1 MTKEMP
7 GSESASPN
15 DKLGTEIIFMY
26 MITNFFSNF
35 KWAGFSKYRRGREIR
50 SFAVGEGEEWVLG
63 SGNLTS
69 SDLEHDLCV
78 PIKVQEKKGTKKGTG
93 SITTAKMKFLLSYN
107 MKIIGRWGGGGYET
121 LV

>member
-1 MTKEMP
+1 MTKEMQ

-78 PIKVQEKKGTKKGTG
+78 PIKVQEKKRYQKRYR
-93 SITTAKMKFLLSYN
+93 INDNCQNEIFIEL
-107 MKIIGRWGGGGYET
+107 
-121 LV
+121 